1 MKSQPISE
9 QVPKMKILAIFDRLV
24 LVAIILGILAIG
36 LDATIVSPVQS
47 SHPQT
52 FSILILVLATPL
64 VACWVTARYW
74 RPLTTWLLCT
84 TPENAMN
91 ANPMHRLAIFFAAAP
106 VRDYFRLLGAV
117 AFCVM
122 FLSFAWTILEAGLH
136 GLNQPQ
142 RGWFE
147 AAVLSVLTCLMCVPL
162 WESIIIPATDR
173 ILDSNK

>member
-1 MKSQPISE
+1 MN
-9 QVPKMKILAIFDRLV
+9 
-24 LVAIILGILAIG
+24 
-36 LDATIVSPVQS
+36 VSPMRR
-47 SHPQT
+47 
-52 FSILILVLATPL
+52 F
-64 VACWVTARYW
+64 
-74 RPLTTWLLCT
+74 
-84 TPENAMN
+84 
-91 ANPMHRLAIFFAAAP
+91 AIFFAAAP

-122 FLSFAWTILEAGLH
+122 LLSFSWTILEAGLH

-147 AAVLSVLTCLMCVPL
+147 AAVLSVLTSLMCVPL

>member
-1 MKSQPISE
+1 MN
-9 QVPKMKILAIFDRLV
+9 MN
-24 LVAIILGILAIG
+24 
-36 LDATIVSPVQS
+36 VS
-47 SHPQT
+47 
-52 FSILILVLATPL
+52 L
-64 VACWVTARYW
+64 
-74 RPLTTWLLCT
+74 
-84 TPENAMN
+84 
-91 ANPMHRLAIFFAAAP
+91 MHRLVIFFAAAP

-147 AAVLSVLTCLMCVPL
+147 AAVLSILTSLMCIAI

-173 ILDSNK
+173 ILDSDK